1 MNNIVMRKV
10 VVDTNY
16 KPVTTQ
22 SIEVAS
28 VEISASP
35 DNAGPVIFQGDDGS
49 EVPFV
54 AGEYHQFVRV
64 NLGDF
69 KLKGIPGDVV
79 TVIGGTW

>member
-10 VVDTNY
+10 VVGADFQ
-16 KPVTTQ
+16 PVTAQT
-22 SIEVAS
+22 IEVAS

-35 DNAGPVIFQGDDGS
+35 ENAAPVIFLGDDGS

-54 AGEYHQFVRV
+54 PGEYHQFIHV
-64 NLGDF
+64 NLADF
-69 KLKGIPGDVV
+69 KVKGQAGDVV